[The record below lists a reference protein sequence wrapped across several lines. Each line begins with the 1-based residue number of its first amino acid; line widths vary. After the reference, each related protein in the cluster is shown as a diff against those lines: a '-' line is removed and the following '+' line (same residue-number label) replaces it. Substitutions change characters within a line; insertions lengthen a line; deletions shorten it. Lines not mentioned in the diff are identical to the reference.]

1 MPAQDDDGRRSYAY
15 FGVRGDF
22 DPAALAFEMGLI
34 PQRCVRKHSKDPD
47 RGLPRSSL
55 LRFAEVVSPADDR
68 GAADVY
74 DLARAVVA
82 GLDGRSGP
90 IAAALR
96 GSNAV
101 ATLQVVLYL
110 YPGPDGAVTPAIG
123 FDAAVVRFLAAVGAS
138 IDVDSYWL

>member
-1 MPAQDDDGRRSYAY
+1 MPTQDDDDGRRSYAY

-34 PQRCVRKHSKDPD
+34 PSRCVRKHSRDPG
-47 RGLPRSSL
+47 RRVPRSSI
-55 LRFAEVVSPADDR
+55 LRFAEAVSPANDR

-74 DLARAVVA
+74 DLADMVVA

-96 GSNAV
+96 GRGSRERV
-101 ATLQVVLYL
+101 ERPP
-110 YPGPDGAVTPAIG
+110 PGRSGLAAAARRAVTRPA
-123 FDAAVVRFLAAVGAS
+123 AAGPGLGPP
-138 IDVDSYWL
+138 